1 MSDPTE
7 LFKSAMM
14 QAGLTPPESIEPGR
28 IYRFPGADKGRGNTA
43 GRCFMFT
50 DMRGGWYEDY
60 SNGGEQINWQATG
73 STPYTQAERLA
84 NTERSKAANDAYR
97 AEKERGHAVA
107 AVEAET
113 RFKAATPCTSHPYLT
128 TKGVQAHKLKV
139 EADGTLL
146 VPMRDDGKLWNV
158 ERINPA
164 DFKDKRG
171 LNGGRRKGLYHVIGD
186 KPIDALLIASG
197 YSTSASCFAATGIT
211 TVVAFNDSNIP
222 TVAGAM
228 RFKFPDLKIIICGD
242 DDHQNADN
250 SGLKYATEA
259 ATAIGGYLAMPDFG
273 DNRPEKATD
282 FNDLQQI
289 AGQEAVKRCIDSAI
303 PLIAACASNTG
314 STGQFDTW
322 PVPTS
327 LPDALPPV
335 MAFNY
340 ALLPDSL
347 RPWVADIA
355 ERMQCPPDFL
365 AAGVMVAISGLVGA
379 RVVIQPKAR
388 DNWLVTPNLWGVIV
402 GRPGAMKS
410 PALNE
415 VLKPLKRIEAKKREA
430 YEAQR
435 GEWEVSQR
443 LRKLQDA
450 ASETKAKAT
459 LKKNGDVEAARE
471 LLRAA
476 DLEPEPIPERL
487 IVNDTTVEALA
498 EIMRVNTW
506 GVLVERDE
514 IYGLLKGMDREGKEE
529 DRSFYLTAY
538 DGDKSKSVDRIV
550 RGLNM
555 FVPRMCAA
563 MIGGIQ
569 PGRLSEYVRGAV
581 AGGAADDGLIQRFQL
596 AVWPD
601 SSPEWRNVDRWPDTP
616 ARQTANAVFDRLEAL
631 PTPED
636 EAPVWRFDDAAQ
648 ALFTE
653 WRTELELRL
662 RSDTLHPVMEA
673 HLSKNR
679 KTIPALALLFAL
691 IDTPDAGQVCE
702 PELIRALGWAEY
714 LEPHARRIYAAG
726 IKPEAEGAALLLKRI
741 KSGGLSDKD
750 GVIAET
756 FTTRDVYRKG
766 WQGLGDVDAV
776 RGAADMLVE
785 YDWLRRELVPGSAAG
800 GRPSEQYRIN
810 PAALGGGKK

>member
-1 MSDPTE
+1 MSDIINQ
-7 LFKSAMM
+7 FRDAIAA
-14 QAGLTPPESIEPGR
+14 AGLTPPDEIIDDGKIHRFSSNGKPRDES
-28 IYRFPGADKGRGNTA
+28 
-43 GRCFMFT
+43 
-50 DMRGGWYEDY
+50 GWYVLHSDGVAAGAFGDWRE
-60 SNGGEQINWQATG
+60 GFTQNWC
-73 STPYTQAERLA
+73 SKS
-84 NTERSKAANDAYR
+84 NTEMTQVDRESHQNRVQAMKAQRDSEQAQRN
-97 AEKERGHAVA
+97 ESA
-107 AVEAET
+107 ALEAS
-113 RFKAATPCTSHPYLT
+113 RRVNAATVCTQHPYLDA
-128 TKGVQAHKLKV
+128 KGVKPYGVKV
-139 EADGTLL
+139 EMDGTLL

-158 ERINPA
+158 ERINLT

-171 LNGGRRKGLYHVIGD
+171 LSGGRRTGCYHAIGG
-186 KPIDALLIASG
+186 KPKNRLIVGSG
-197 YSTSASCFAATGIT
+197 YATCASIHEATGDA
-211 TVVAFNDSNIP
+211 VAVAFNDGNLGA
-222 TVAGAM
+222 VAGTM
-228 RFKFPDLKIIICGD
+228 RFKFPDLQIIVAAD
-242 DDHQNADN
+242 DDYQNAVN
-250 SGLKYATEA
+250 GGVEHARA
-259 ATAIGGYLAMPDFG
+259 AALAIGGYLAVPDFG
-273 DNRPEKATD
+273 ANRPEKATD
-282 FNDLQQI
+282 FNDLHQI
-289 AGQEAVKRCIDSAI
+289 AGLDAVKRGIDAAI
-303 PLIAACASNTG
+303 PLIAVDYTNTRAKG
-314 STGQFDTW
+314 KSETW
-322 PVPTS
+322 PVPAP

-340 ALLPDSL
+340 SLLPDSM
-347 RPWVADIA
+347 RPWVADMA

-388 DNWLVTPNLWGVIV
+388 DNWLVTPNLWGAII

-430 YEAQR
+430 YQAQC

-450 ASETKAKAT
+450 ASETRAKAT
-459 LKKNGDVEAARE
+459 LKKSNDVEAARE

-487 IVNDTTVEALA
+487 IVNDTTIEALG
-498 EIMRVNTW
+498 EIMRVNPW
-506 GVLVERDE
+506 GLLVERDE
-514 IYGLLKGMDREGKEE
+514 IYGLLKSMDREGKEG
-529 DRSFYLTAY
+529 DRAFYLTAY
-538 DGDKSKSVDRIV
+538 DGDKSYTVDRIM
-550 RGLNM
+550 RGLNLHI
-555 FVPRMCAA
+555 PRLCAA

-569 PGRLSEYVRGAV
+569 PGRLSEYVRGAM
-581 AGGAADDGLIQRFQL
+581 AGGGADDGLIQRFQM

-601 SSPEWRNVDRWPDTP
+601 SSPEWQDVDEWPDTP
-616 ARQTANAVFDRLEAL
+616 ARQAANAVFDRLEAL
-631 PTPED
+631 PTPEGD
-636 EAPVWRFDDAAQ
+636 APVWRFDDAAQ
-648 ALFTE
+648 ALFRE

-691 IDTPDAGQVCE
+691 IDTPEAGQVCE

-714 LEPHARRIYAAG
+714 LETHATRIYAAG
-726 IKPEAEGAALLLKRI
+726 IKPEIEGAALLLKRI
-741 KSGGLSDKD
+741 RAGAMVDKD
-750 GVIAET
+750 GVIAKT

-810 PAALGGGKK
+810 PAVLGGGKA